1 MTFFKLRIQIFIFLS
16 FLFYSC
22 KTKDKKNTD
31 EKINPIID
39 KNAQTNKPKWGMMEV
54 LNPDV
59 LSYLD
64 FDENEEVPS
73 EQELEN
79 GHQTSE
85 ALKTPGMGKHRTDF
99 ISAPIR

>member
-1 MTFFKLRIQIFIFLS
+1 
-16 FLFYSC
+16 
-22 KTKDKKNTD
+22 
-31 EKINPIID
+31 
-39 KNAQTNKPKWGMMEV
+39 MMEV